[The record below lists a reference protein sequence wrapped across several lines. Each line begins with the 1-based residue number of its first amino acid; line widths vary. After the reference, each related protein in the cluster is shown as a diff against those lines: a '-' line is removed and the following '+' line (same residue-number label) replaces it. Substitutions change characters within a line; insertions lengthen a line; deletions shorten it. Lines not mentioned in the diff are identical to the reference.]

1 MNAGASKIHASGI
14 GVVYLANIFPTL
26 VVKLTAPYWFHYI
39 SYRGRVWL
47 SALLM
52 VACLVI
58 VAWAESSAV
67 KLFGVALVA
76 FQSGV
81 GESSMLAM
89 ASFYD
94 SKKCLAAWS
103 SGTGFAGILGY
114 FWSIL
119 FTQAIDACFQVQL
132 MVGLWIPVAWL
143 VVFHAMLEAPWIDS
157 RRFGGADAEVGAVAA
172 VGAAAETESEATAG
186 SSTNLEA
193 QAGRDLPVTAALTF
207 RERFSFTLTL
217 WPFMV
222 PLFLVYASEYIIQ
235 SGVWSGMGFP
245 VTDKDARHSWYQWA
259 NFTYQVG
266 VFISRSLGG
275 LMIFSVP
282 ALWAG
287 PIMQIV
293 MLAFF
298 GAAAA
303 VPFGG
308 WWLIAPA
315 LLVGLLGGFVYVQAF
330 VLISHRVDSKYVE
343 LALTSASVADTFGII
358 LANVASIMV
367 QGCLFGRLGIMDP
380 KPDFTCGY
388 DIWEAAPAAAGN
400 ATAAV
405 AVVCFPGV
413 TG

>member
-245 VTDKDARHSWYQWA
+245 VTDADARHSWYQWA

-308 WWLIAPA
+308 WWLIVPA
-315 LLVGLLGGFVYVQAF
+315 LVVGLLGGFVYVQAF
-330 VLISHRVDSKYVE
+330 VLISHRVDPTYVE

-388 DIWEAAPAAAGN
+388 DIWEAAPAAAAN
-400 ATAAV
+400 ATAV
-405 AVVCFPGV
+405 AAAVCFPGV